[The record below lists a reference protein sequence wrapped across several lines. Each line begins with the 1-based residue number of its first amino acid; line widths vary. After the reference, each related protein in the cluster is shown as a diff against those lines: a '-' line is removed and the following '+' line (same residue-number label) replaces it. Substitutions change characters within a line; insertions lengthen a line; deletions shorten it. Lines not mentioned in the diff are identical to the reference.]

1 MSESIRAVE
10 RALDVLLCFSM
21 QTPELSMT
29 QISEKVGMH
38 KSTVH
43 RLLATLEKRRFV
55 QRDPI
60 TGIYRPGI
68 RLLQMAYLTL
78 EDINIRQIAFP
89 YMQKLVEEF
98 RETVDLAILD
108 ESEVVF
114 VEAVESPQRVKLAA
128 APGQRLPAFSTASGK
143 AMLAFLPDEEAKKI
157 REKNNHEYQSNKV
170 STLEEFMDDLNR
182 TRQRGYSIDVEELE
196 AGINAIGAPIRGVN
210 GKPIASI
217 AIAGPAY
224 RLGPDLIKKIGTRLV
239 SIAGE
244 ISKEVLMMNEVN
256 LSP

>member
-21 QTPELSMT
+21 QTPELNMT

-43 RLLATLEKRRFV
+43 RLLATLEKRKFV
-55 QRDPI
+55 KRDPV

-78 EDINIRQIAFP
+78 EDINIREIAIP
-89 YMQKLVEEF
+89 YMRKLVEQF

-108 ESEVVF
+108 ESDVIF
-114 VEAVESPQRVKLAA
+114 VDAIESPQRVKLAA

-143 AMLAFLPDEEAKKI
+143 AILAFLPEEEARAI
-157 REKNNHEYQSNKV
+157 RNQNNHNYKPFRVLSQTAFFED
-170 STLEEFMDDLNR
+170 LEN
-182 TRQRGYSIDVEELE
+182 TRNRGYSIDMEELE
-196 AGINAIGAPIRGVN
+196 EGIHAVGAPIIGVQ
-210 GKPIASI
+210 GKPIASL
-217 AIAGPAY
+217 AVAGPAF
-224 RLGPDLIKKIGTRLV
+224 RLTRVLIDAIGPKLV
-239 SIAGE
+239 IASKE
-244 ISKEVLMMNEVN
+244 ISKEALI
-256 LSP
+256 SSGGKI